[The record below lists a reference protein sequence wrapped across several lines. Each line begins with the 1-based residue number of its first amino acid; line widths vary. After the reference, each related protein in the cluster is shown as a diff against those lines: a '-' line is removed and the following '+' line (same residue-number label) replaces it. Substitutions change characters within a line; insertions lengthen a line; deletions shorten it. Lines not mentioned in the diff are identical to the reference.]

1 MTLLAVERIKLF
13 STRSPMWCILLAL
26 VLTLGFSG
34 LVSANQPS
42 EVPLTVAGSQAGA
55 VFGLIVIMVMAALS
69 VTTEYRFSTIRASFQ
84 AVPSRI
90 PLLLAKAGVVGLVAG
105 VVGEVIGFASWFIAR
120 TIRPS
125 SQLALNSAD
134 AWRDVAGIGL
144 IYAIAAVIAIAVG
157 ILIRQSA
164 GAITLLLV
172 YSLLVENLIALV
184 PHFGPDIQK
193 WMPFMQASNFA
204 PVTMGGD
211 HANMPL
217 SPWGSLLY
225 FAAFAAVLFGISLAV
240 AKRRD
245 A

>member
-13 STRSPMWCILLAL
+13 STRSPLWCILIALA
-26 VLTLGFSG
+26 LTLGFSG

-84 AVPSRI
+84 AVPSRV

-120 TIRPS
+120 TIRPGA
-125 SQLALNSAD
+125 QLALNSAD

-144 IYAIAAVIAIAVG
+144 IYAIAAIIAIAVG

-172 YSLLVENLIALV
+172 YSLLVENLIALI

-193 WMPFMQASNFA
+193 WMPFMQAANFA

-211 HANMPL
+211 HPNMPL
-217 SPWGSLLY
+217 SPWGSLIY

>member
-13 STRSPMWCILLAL
+13 STRSPLWCILIAL

-55 VFGLIVIMVMAALS
+55 IFGLIVIMVMAALS

-84 AVPSRI
+84 AVPSRV

-105 VVGEVIGFASWFIAR
+105 VVGEVIGFASWFIAH

-125 SQLALNSAD
+125 AQLALGSAD

-144 IYAIAAVIAIAVG
+144 IYAIAAIIAIAVG

-211 HANMPL
+211 HPNMPL
-217 SPWGSLLY
+217 SPWGSLIY
-225 FAAFAAVLFGISLAV
+225 FAAFAAVLFGISLTV

>member
-13 STRSPMWCILLAL
+13 STRSPLWCILLAL

-34 LVSANQPS
+34 LASANLPS
-42 EVPLTVAGSQAGA
+42 EVPLTVEGSQAGA
-55 VFGLIVIMVMAALS
+55 IFGLIVIMVMAALS

-84 AVPSRI
+84 AVPHRVS
-90 PLLLAKAGVVGLVAG
+90 LLLAKAAVVGLVAG

-125 SQLALNSAD
+125 AQLALNSAT

-144 IYAIAAVIAIAVG
+144 IYALAAVIAVAVG
-157 ILIRQSA
+157 ILVRQSA

-172 YSLLVENLIALV
+172 YSLLVENLITLV

-193 WMPFMQASNFA
+193 WMPFIQASNFA
-204 PVTMGGD
+204 PVSMGGD
-211 HANMPL
+211 HSDMPL
-217 SPWGSLLY
+217 SPWGSLVY
-225 FAAFAAVLFGISLAV
+225 FAAFAAVLFAISLTV